1 MSSPAFTSANWKI
14 RIYQTTYRAK
24 HRSRMTIIG
33 KPTANPMTIIGNPEA
48 PPTATTGKPA
58 ANPTAA
64 IGRLPTY
71 HTAPRPEK
79 TASFLFPFSRL
90 PEIPHLRQ
98 SPDVHGATMWRTIC
112 DEISYDE
119 ISYNRIFCNKT
130 RKISPLMV
138 SAHRFRQ
145 TNTYNCTRC
154 PQSARPSACRA
165 FWYA

>member
-64 IGRLPTY
+64 IDRLPTY

-79 TASFLFPFSRL
+79 PLVFFSLSLVCRKYRTCDSPQTYTA
-90 PEIPHLRQ
+90 Q
-98 SPDVHGATMWRTIC
+98 QCGA
-112 DEISYDE
+112 
-119 ISYNRIFCNKT
+119 
-130 RKISPLMV
+130 
-138 SAHRFRQ
+138 
-145 TNTYNCTRC
+145 
-154 PQSARPSACRA
+154 PSAMKSLTIESSAIKRA
-165 FWYA
+165 KLAL

>member
-33 KPTANPMTIIGNPEA
+33 KPTANPMTIIGKPTANPMTIIGNPEA

-64 IGRLPTY
+64 IDRLPTY

-79 TASFLFPFSRL
+79 PLVFFSLSLVCRKYRTCDSPQTYTA
-90 PEIPHLRQ
+90 Q
-98 SPDVHGATMWRTIC
+98 QCGA
-112 DEISYDE
+112 
-119 ISYNRIFCNKT
+119 
-130 RKISPLMV
+130 
-138 SAHRFRQ
+138 
-145 TNTYNCTRC
+145 
-154 PQSARPSACRA
+154 PSAMKSLTIESSAIKRA
-165 FWYA
+165 KLAL